1 MDNRLYWIWMQQALG
16 QGSPKAAPLLRE
28 LETPARVYEAD
39 DRFYRDIGLAK
50 AERVA
55 LNDKSL
61 ETAEKILE
69 QSLSGNGWI
78 VTPDDAV
85 YPEPLREIYELP
97 LVLYGRGD
105 LPELQD
111 RPVLAMVGTRKSTLY
126 GRETG
131 RAIARSV
138 AAAGMIVFGGGAV
151 GIDAACHMGAL
162 EAGGITIAVQGC
174 GLDVNYPRENAAMR
188 SRILEQGG
196 ALLSEYP
203 AGSPPWP
210 AHFPVRNRIMSGLAQ
225 GVCVVEA
232 PAHSGSLITAARA
245 REQGR
250 DVMAVPGPAGM
261 PAYAGC
267 NRLIQKGAYL
277 VDGGIDVL
285 RQYRDRFGDM
295 LDMEAAKAV
304 TVPSWKALQPVRPVK
319 PERQGRPSPFG
330 IKKAKKTPPTPP
342 PDPQAQLAEVSQEAR
357 RLYGLLEQT
366 PRSVDWLSEK
376 AEMTAARA
384 LAALTELE
392 IAGAARGYA
401 GHQYG
406 RLPADDE

>member
-1 MDNRLYWIWMQQALG
+1 M
-16 QGSPKAAPLLRE
+16 
-28 LETPARVYEAD
+28 
-39 DRFYRDIGLAK
+39 
-50 AERVA
+50 
-55 LNDKSL
+55 
-61 ETAEKILE
+61 
-69 QSLSGNGWI
+69 
-78 VTPDDAV
+78 
-85 YPEPLREIYELP
+85 
-97 LVLYGRGD
+97 
-105 LPELQD
+105 
-111 RPVLAMVGTRKSTLY
+111 
-126 GRETG
+126 
-131 RAIARSV
+131 
-138 AAAGMIVFGGGAV
+138 
-151 GIDAACHMGAL
+151 
-162 EAGGITIAVQGC
+162 
-174 GLDVNYPRENAAMR
+174 NYPRENAAMR